1 MVVCVSADASVLP
14 RVLRRL
20 DGVGSVVNCADL
32 DQLRALLSPSPVG
45 STPVVTPLAAPQGPV
60 RWGELVVDPAGHLVT
75 WRGDPLPLSRT
86 ERELLTRLIGPPL
99 VVWSYEQLCASV
111 PGDPDTALLHSTVKR
126 LRRRLRGLPGAP
138 QVHTVRGV
146 GYRLDPP
153 PLLNEH

>member
-1 MVVCVSADASVLP
+1 MVVCVSADASVLG

-32 DQLRALLSPSPVG
+32 TQLRALLSPSPAA
-45 STPVVTPLAAPQGPV
+45 STPVVGPVTPPAPQGPV
-60 RWGELVVDPAGHLVT
+60 RWGDLLVDPAGHVVS
-75 WRGDPLPLSRT
+75 WRGDPLPLTRT
-86 ERELLTRLIGPPL
+86 ERELLARLIGPPL

-111 PGDPDTALLHSTVKR
+111 PGDADTTLLHSTINR
-126 LRRRLRGLPGAP
+126 LRRRLRRLPGAP

-153 PLLNEH
+153 PR